1 MQLPTNKLVLF
12 KDDARAQ
19 LLEGVNT
26 LAEAVKVTMGP
37 RGQNVVIE
45 QFGAPPI
52 LTKDGVTVAQS
63 VNLRDKFKN
72 LGVQMVKEAASRT
85 AEVAGDGT
93 TTATVLSQAIF
104 REGLKVLAAGY
115 LSTDVRKGISIA
127 EQHILNQLKE
137 VAAPVTSDEEIIQVG
152 TISANGDRQIGEL
165 LCQAVNAVG
174 RDGVITVE
182 EAKGF
187 KTTLNVVEGAEVNRG
202 YLSPYFINNHE
213 KMTVELEKPYVLL
226 VNKKITTL
234 NEILPVLEKAHK
246 AQASLLIVADDIEG
260 EALQGLVVNKM
271 KGILNV
277 CAIRAPAFGEARVNV
292 LNDMG
297 LLLGCEPVSAAEIGD
312 ISNISLSDM
321 GTCRKVIIHKYS
333 TVFVDCS
340 ATQEDI
346 KTRINSLRNQ
356 LDDPATD
363 EDNKDLLR
371 RRLGMLAGGVAI
383 LRVGGATEIE
393 LKERKDRV
401 DDALHATQ
409 AAIEEGVVPGGG
421 VALVRAA
428 KTLDKFPKKGMP
440 DGVKVGIALVQR
452 ACYEPL
458 QQIVRNSGGSSEVIL
473 EKVMNLRDNRG
484 YDAATEQIV
493 NMLDAGI
500 IDPVKVVRSAL
511 ENAASAAAML
521 LSVGAAMVEDEAKS
535 TASESDTTSMF

>member
-1 MQLPTNKLVLF
+1 MQIPTNKQVLF
-12 KDDARAQ
+12 RDDARAE
-19 LLEGVNT
+19 LLEGVNI

-45 QFGAPPI
+45 QQGAPPI
-52 LTKDGVTVAQS
+52 LTKDGVTVAQAI
-63 VNLRDKFKN
+63 NLKDKFKN

-104 REGLKVLAAGY
+104 KEGLKVLAAGY
-115 LSTDVRKGISIA
+115 LDSEVRKGIALA
-127 EQHILNQLKE
+127 EQHITTQLKNS
-137 VAAPVTSDEEIIQVG
+137 AQPVTTDEEIIQVG
-152 TISANGDRQIGEL
+152 AISANGDRQIGEL
-165 LCQAVNAVG
+165 LCQAIDAVG

-187 KTTLNVVEGAEVNRG
+187 KTTLSIVEGAEIDRG

-213 KMTVELEKPYVLL
+213 KMTVELDKPYVLL
-226 VNKKITTL
+226 INKKISTL
-234 NEILPVLEKAHK
+234 NEILPILEKAHK
-246 AQASLLIVADDIEG
+246 AQASLLVVADDIEG
-260 EALQGLVVNKM
+260 EAMQGLVVNKM

-292 LNDMG
+292 LNDLG
-297 LLLGCEPVSAAEIGD
+297 LLLGCTPFSAAEG
-312 ISNISLSDM
+312 SELSSISLDDL
-321 GTCRKVIIHKYS
+321 GTCRKVVVHKYS
-333 TVFVDCS
+333 TVFIDC
-340 ATQEDI
+340 AAPPEDI
-346 KTRINSLRNQ
+346 KALTEILHTQ
-356 LDDPATD
+356 LEDPAAD
-363 EDNKDLLR
+363 DNSKDLLR

-409 AAIEEGVVPGGG
+409 AAIEEGIVPGGG

-428 KTLDKFPKKGMP
+428 KTLDKFPKKGMSE
-440 DGVKVGIALVQR
+440 GVKVGITLVQK

-458 QQIVRNSGGSSEVIL
+458 QQIVKNSGGSSEVIL
-473 EKVMNLRDNRG
+473 EKVLGLRDNRG
-484 YDAATEQIV
+484 YDAAAEQIV
-493 NMLDAGI
+493 DMLDAGI

-511 ENAASAAAML
+511 ENASSAASML
-521 LSVGAAMVEDEAKS
+521 LSVGAAMVEDEIIS
-535 TASESDTTSMF
+535 TENDTTSMF